1 MFKDV
6 AYFYQ
11 KLLLSSAQNNIIKDC
26 KSIEVQFRSIH
37 GLEIATHYEELFL
50 RLAEKHF
57 KTGRTPIS
65 ISPKVLPDIKPS
77 EHRDP
82 DVDLPSFSKLYAS
95 FGNTIAKWMIC
106 TLFAVQLFQEM
117 TVISPS
123 SEIIITNMLEEV
135 LLNCSAR
142 ELKTNPKDKR

>member
-11 KLLLSSAQNNIIKDC
+11 KLLLPSAQNNITKVC
-26 KSIEVQFRSIH
+26 KSIEVQFRNIH

-50 RLAEKHF
+50 RLAEKYF
-57 KTGRTPIS
+57 ETGRTPIS
-65 ISPKVLPDIKPS
+65 ILPKVLPDVKPS

-95 FGNTIAKWMIC
+95 FGNTIANLHFVC
-106 TLFAVQLFQEM
+106 SAT
-117 TVISPS
+117 ISRNDS
-123 SEIIITNMLEEV
+123 QIAFLRNYNNKNV
-135 LLNCSAR
+135 RRGLLNCSAR

>member
-11 KLLLSSAQNNIIKDC
+11 KLLLPSAQNNITKVC

-50 RLAEKHF
+50 RLAEKYF
-57 KTGRTPIS
+57 ETGRTPIS
-65 ISPKVLPDIKPS
+65 ISPKVLPDVKPS

-95 FGNTIAKWMIC
+95 FGNKSLIC

-117 TVISPS
+117 TVKSPS
-123 SEIIITNMLEEV
+123 SEIIITNMLEGV
-135 LLNCSAR
+135 Y
-142 ELKTNPKDKR
+142 